1 MTTGFRS
8 AHGANQAYV
17 SYVRSSTEGSLNDL
31 NTVAGNR
38 GRAQVLPD
46 AFAPLNADVPHRLL
60 TWGMFSLP
68 CHLTLSPF
76 LEVRSGFPFTRID
89 EEWNVVGT
97 RNDSRFPLF
106 VSLDLAGE
114 FSFTVPPGIPMRLGL
129 KLFNATGRKNGRA
142 IQRDVERPDF
152 GQVYDPVGRQVRG
165 TLESPGIARRSG

>member
-1 MTTGFRS
+1 MMRRLIRRATTALLLAAMS
-8 AHGANQAYV
+8 LHLQV
-17 SYVRSSTEGSLNDL
+17 GSLL
-31 NTVAGNR
+31 E
-38 GRAQVLPD
+38 D
-46 AFAPLNADVPHRLL
+46 ATAPLNADVPHRLL

-76 LEVRSGFPFTRID
+76 LEVRSGFPFTQID

-97 RNDSRFPLF
+97 RNDFRFPLF

-142 IQRDVERPDF
+142 IQRDVERPDY
-152 GQVYDPVGRQVRG
+152 GQVYDPVGRQLRG
-165 TLESPGIARRSG
+165 TLEISWNR

>member
-1 MTTGFRS
+1 
-8 AHGANQAYV
+8 V

-46 AFAPLNADVPHRLL
+46 TLAPLNADVPHRLL

-68 CHLTLSPF
+68 WHLTISPF
-76 LEVRSGFPFTRID
+76 LEVRTGFPFTRID

-114 FSFTVPPGIPMRLGL
+114 FSFTVLSGIPMRLGL

-142 IQRDVERPDF
+142 IQADVERPDF
-152 GQVYDPVGRQVRG
+152 GQVYDPVGRQLRG
-165 TLESPGIARRSG
+165 TLEISWNR